1 MSFPSPL
8 GASAPSR
15 SPLARLA
22 DPAPRRD
29 DLLATEAAGEAADK
43 GSKMEF
49 AYKKAAKS
57 VKQCPMAFEH
67 PEQTRQLN
75 GVGDSIIA

>member
-1 MSFPSPL
+1 MGSTS
-8 GASAPSR
+8 
-15 SPLARLA
+15 
-22 DPAPRRD
+22 
-29 DLLATEAAGEAADK
+29 EAASDAAAK

-57 VKQCPMAFEH
+57 LKQCPMTFEH

-75 GVGDSIIA
+75 GVGDTMIN